1 MSLIIKRKMQN
12 KIGEIK
18 DRSKI
23 NKSRTFHQNC
33 LNFERVIEKKIYH
46 KEVTQK
52 RVISKK

>member
-1 MSLIIKRKMQN
+1 MSQIIKRKMQN
-12 KIGEIK
+12 KMGEIK

-33 LNFERVIEKKIYH
+33 LSFERVIEKKFYH
-46 KEVTQK
+46 KEVTKK